1 MANSVLDRINERAA
15 TIDSLIKVEREAFVA
30 DSLEQ
35 DSIKKSKSFELGG
48 YKPPEHLSTDVQE
61 LLEDLHL
68 STAEIK
74 AEDIAENIGSIGTLG
89 SDLKSEVDI
98 YNEDLKIYNR
108 VSQEIPFLEDS
119 LSKLY
124 DEVYSTWGEKL
135 FGASDKEAEA
145 KYNDGLRQLNYLKNI
160 KKAVYTRWNVPLDYS
175 SDIQSRYESF
185 AGRGSGGMDYEDE
198 VRDPE
203 RFNPIMVMRGQTYE
217 PKSRFDTLHE
227 NINAYTLA
235 NTGLKSDIEEYITSY
250 GEEGSD
256 IKVME
261 EALNELKLQSLLRMN
276 ELSNAESINIRNY

>member
-1 MANSVLDRINERAA
+1 
-15 TIDSLIKVEREAFVA
+15 
-30 DSLEQ
+30 
-35 DSIKKSKSFELGG
+35 
-48 YKPPEHLSTDVQE
+48 
-61 LLEDLHL
+61 
-68 STAEIK
+68 
-74 AEDIAENIGSIGTLG
+74 
-89 SDLKSEVDI
+89 
-98 YNEDLKIYNR
+98 
-108 VSQEIPFLEDS
+108 
-119 LSKLY
+119 
-124 DEVYSTWGEKL
+124 
-135 FGASDKEAEA
+135 
-145 KYNDGLRQLNYLKNI
+145 
-160 KKAVYTRWNVPLDYS
+160 
-175 SDIQSRYESF
+175 
-185 AGRGSGGMDYEDE
+185 MDYEDE